1 MDTPQTVARCP
12 FAMCRYVVAID
23 LDDPMP
29 GLIHLRRHLT
39 ENDKAYGRELISAL
53 ARVQFDPV
61 AVELL
66 GTLPHPGVG
75 AVDRGIGERDHAAAP
90 GPMTLD
96 GWAPALCV
104 SLATVRVEKTA
115 TGEPVRAVAR
125 WDGRGGVRSPACR
138 RCRNRLKLLDR

>member
-12 FAMCRYVVAID
+12 FAMCRYTVAID

-29 GLIHLRRHLT
+29 GIIHLRRHLT
-39 ENDKAYGRELISAL
+39 EKDKAYGRELISAL
-53 ARVQFDPV
+53 ERVQFDPV

-66 GTLPHPGVG
+66 DTLPHPGVG

-104 SLATVRVEKTA
+104 
-115 TGEPVRAVAR
+115 TGHCAR
-125 WDGRGGVRSPACR
+125 
-138 RCRNRLKLLDR
+138 